1 MEIHSCNLSGVK
13 IIQTDSF
20 LDLRGKFVE
29 NYRLS
34 LYKDNGIGY
43 NFVQDNVVYS
53 KKNVLRGLHF
63 QNKYPQGKLIS
74 VIQGE
79 IFDVAVDI
87 NRKSNTFGS
96 WVGEILSEDN
106 GKQLFIPPG
115 YAHGYCVLSDFASI
129 MYKCT
134 DYYIDNDQYGIIW
147 DDNDIN
153 IEWPI
158 LKPIISKKDSK
169 LPNLI
174 QI

>member
-1 MEIHSCNLSGVK
+1 MEIHNCNLLGVK
-13 IIQTDSF
+13 LIKTNILSDS
-20 LDLRGKFVE
+20 RGKFIE

-34 LYKDNGIGY
+34 LYKNNGIDY
-43 NFVQDNVVYS
+43 DFVQDNIVYS

-79 IFDVAVDI
+79 IYDVAVDI

-96 WVGEILSEDN
+96 WVGEILSSDN

-115 YAHGYCVLSDFASI
+115 YAHGYCVLSDSASI

-134 DYYIDNDQYGIIW
+134 DYYKDNDQYGIIW
-147 DDNDIN
+147 YDNDIN
-153 IEWPI
+153 IDWPI
-158 LKPIISKKDSK
+158 SNPIISEKDSK
-169 LPNLI
+169 LPNLLEI
-174 QI
+174 

>member
-1 MEIHSCNLSGVK
+1 MEIHNCNLSGVK

-115 YAHGYCVLSDFASI
+115 YAHGYCVLSDFAS
-129 MYKCT
+129 
-134 DYYIDNDQYGIIW
+134 N
-147 DDNDIN
+147 NV
-153 IEWPI
+153 
-158 LKPIISKKDSK
+158 
-169 LPNLI
+169 
-174 QI
+174 

>member
-1 MEIHSCNLSGVK
+1 MKLHNCSLSGVK
-13 IIQTDSF
+13 IIETDSF

-34 LYKDNGIGY
+34 LYKDNGIDY
-43 NFVQDNVVYS
+43 NFVQDNIVYS

-63 QNKYPQGKLIS
+63 QNKHPQGKLIS

-87 NRKSNTFGS
+87 NRKSNTFGN
-96 WVGEILSEDN
+96 WIGKNLSDKN

-147 DDNDIN
+147 NDSEIN
-153 IEWPI
+153 IDWPI
-158 LKPIISKKDSK
+158 LNPIISKKDSK
-169 LPNLI
+169 LPKLS